1 MSGPIALLYVAIVR
15 NDDEAK
21 VVAASSYDSHQLG
34 KHSLKIIEDYVRQ
47 ELGKDGEARR
57 FEVAALSA
65 YVTVEQV
72 DLASMGGRKW
82 AVVVCA
88 TRAYTENNA
97 INCGQVGLVTQP
109 SFAVMI
115 LGRRMIFAR
124 TQLMVAGVVI
134 RAGDS
139 DGTGRKYRVSTR
151 LGGVGA
157 EKERRIIAWLEQKIW
172 KVDGQHQ
179 KQMGYA
185 NCILQYAR
193 IALA

>member
-1 MSGPIALLYVAIVR
+1 MSIPIPKKISSKKGTYCKRDLLSQPRCRHQLRLGRNFTHNDRRTTGLPAFSCMPGPISLLYVAIVR

-34 KHSLKIIEDYVRQ
+34 KHSLKTIEDYVRQ

-72 DLASMGGRKW
+72 DLAPMGGRKW

-109 SFAVMI
+109 SFAVMA
-115 LGRRMIFAR
+115 LGRCIIFAR
-124 TQLMVAGVVI
+124 IQLMVTGVVCFP
-134 RAGDS
+134 
-139 DGTGRKYRVSTR
+139 GRR
-151 LGGVGA
+151 
-157 EKERRIIAWLEQKIW
+157 
-172 KVDGQHQ
+172 
-179 KQMGYA
+179 
-185 NCILQYAR
+185 
-193 IALA
+193 